1 MPRTTDF
8 SQRFLTESSP
18 CHPGPAAPAS
28 GAGTLHRRTV
38 LATLAATAA
47 GLAAPGAAWAQ
58 AASDRPLRLV
68 LPVSAGSG
76 VDGLARAFGPGLG
89 KALGRGVVIENF
101 PGAGGIT
108 GTSVIVK
115 APKDG
120 SVLGMVSNNHV
131 VNPSVYKNIPYDA
144 VQDITPI
151 TVIGATPF
159 VLVAHPSVAA
169 KNVRELIALAKAQ
182 PGTLNYGSSGNGTI
196 LHLAAEMFVHEAQVD
211 IKHIPYR
218 GMGPLTADVL
228 GGQIQMAF
236 IAVAVAAPHVKAGTL
251 KAIGLS
257 STTRSPLLPD
267 LATIAEQG
275 LPQYA
280 LDGWVAMV
288 GPAGLPK
295 AEAERVH
302 QAVVSALAVPEI
314 RDALLAQGYQLQAT
328 APEPTAAF
336 FRTEVARMARLV
348 KQSGLK
354 ID

>member
-1 MPRTTDF
+1 MPHTLN
-8 SQRFLTESSP
+8 SLQRSSSDS
-18 CHPGPAAPAS
+18 AQAPTAIGHS
-28 GAGTLHRRTV
+28 EGTLRRRTA
-38 LATLAATAA
+38 LAALAATAA

-76 VDGLARAFGPGLG
+76 VDGLARAFGPALG

-120 SVLGMVSNNHV
+120 AVLGMVSNNHV
-131 VNPSVYKNIPYDA
+131 VNPSVYKTMPYDA

-295 AEAERVH
+295 AEAERAH

-336 FRTEVARMARLV
+336 FRSEVARMARLV

>member
-1 MPRTTDF
+1 MHDET
-8 SQRFLTESSP
+8 FLETNLTP
-18 CHPGPAAPAS
+18 LPLPLPA
-28 GAGTLHRRTV
+28 LHRRH
-38 LATLAATAA
+38 ALAA
-47 GLAAPGAAWAQ
+47 LAIFATGVLLPSGVWAQ
-58 AASDRPLRLV
+58 ASDRPLRMI

-76 VDGLARAFGPGLG
+76 VDGLTRALSPSLG
-89 KALGRGVVIENF
+89 KALGRPLVVENF

-108 GTSVIVK
+108 GTSMIVK

-120 SVLGMVSNNHV
+120 SALGIVSNNHV
-131 VNPSVYKNIPYDA
+131 VNPSVFKNIPYDA
-144 VQDITPI
+144 VDDITPI

-169 KNVRELIALAKAQ
+169 RNVRELIALAKAQ
-182 PGTLNYGSSGNGTI
+182 PGALNYGSSGNGTI
-196 LHLAAEMFVHEAQVD
+196 LHLAAEMFVHEAPVD

-236 IAVAVAAPHVKAGTL
+236 IAVAVAAPYVKAGTL
-251 KAIGLS
+251 RAIGVS
-257 STTRSPLLPD
+257 SATRSALLPD
-267 LATIAEQG
+267 VPTIAEQG
-275 LPQYA
+275 LSQYA
-280 LDGWVAMV
+280 LDGWVAVV

-295 AEAERVH
+295 AEVDRVY
-302 QAVVSALAVPEI
+302 QAVRTALIVPEA

-328 APEPTAAF
+328 TPDATTAF
-336 FRTEVARMARLV
+336 FRTEVARMAKLV

>member
-1 MPRTTDF
+1 MSRNQAKSLLSQPQHRQGLARRTLLAVAVASAMTPA
-8 SQRFLTESSP
+8 LTW
-18 CHPGPAAPAS
+18 AQ
-28 GAGTLHRRTV
+28 GAGK
-38 LATLAATAA
+38 
-47 GLAAPGAAWAQ
+47 
-58 AASDRPLRLV
+58 PLRLV

-76 VDGLARAFGPGLG
+76 VDGVARVLSPSLG
-89 KALGRGVVIENF
+89 KALARPVVVENF

-108 GTSVIVK
+108 GTSMIVK

-131 VNPSVYKNIPYDA
+131 VNPSVFKNIPYDA
-144 VQDITPI
+144 VDDITPI
-151 TVIGATPF
+151 TLIGATPF

-169 KNVRELIALAKAQ
+169 KNVRELVALAKAQ
-182 PGTLNYGSSGNGTI
+182 PGALNYGSSGNGTI

-211 IKHIPYR
+211 IRHIPYR

-236 IAVAVAAPHVKAGTL
+236 IAIAVAAPHVKSGAL
-251 KAIGLS
+251 RAIGLS

-267 LATIAEQG
+267 LPTIAEQG

-280 LDGWVAMV
+280 LDGWVAVV

-295 AEAERVH
+295 PEVERAY
-302 QAVVSALAVPEI
+302 QAVRSAVAVPEV
-314 RDALLAQGYQLQAT
+314 RDALLAQGYQLQSPPPDA
-328 APEPTAAF
+328 TAAF
-336 FRTEVARMARLV
+336 FRSEVGRMAKLV

-354 ID
+354 LD